1 MYMPVL
7 FLILTLTMLLNT
19 PDAYAQEGQ
28 FSVGIL
34 PPILEINA
42 DPPAK
47 IESIISVH
55 NLNDNS
61 RDLNIVFRSFRPSDQ
76 KNGQIEYL
84 AENKIEGPDPLI
96 LQKIGIYEGER
107 QVSKISLGPFETKE
121 LKMKISIEPGAPIGD
136 YYFSIIF
143 ISQAESLGSFSQSI
157 LPGGIGTNVIL
168 SVGKKGETRGEM
180 VKFSSPFFLGSG
192 PVPFT
197 LLLRNNSEHFIVP
210 RGRIMIKN
218 MFGKDAG
225 KLEILPQYILSNSER
240 YMRDTNQATSSAQ
253 TSQTLLWPE
262 KFLLGIYTAK
272 AFVKLSENGPNF
284 ETSLTFVALPLYIIF
299 AISFFAFILLG
310 IYLRVRKRL

>member
-1 MYMPVL
+1 MKKIG
-7 FLILTLTMLLNT
+7 LIIFCLLVSGAIQR
-19 PDAYAQEGQ
+19 AYAQEGQ

-136 YYFSIIF
+136 FYFSSGKFGIF
-143 ISQAESLGSFSQSI
+143 FSKHPSRRHR
-157 LPGGIGTNVIL
+157 NKCN
-168 SVGKKGETRGEM
+168 SVGRQKGRNTR
-180 VKFSSPFFLGSG
+180 
-192 PVPFT
+192 
-197 LLLRNNSEHFIVP
+197 RNC
-210 RGRIMIKN
+210 
-218 MFGKDAG
+218 
-225 KLEILPQYILSNSER
+225 
-240 YMRDTNQATSSAQ
+240 
-253 TSQTLLWPE
+253 
-262 KFLLGIYTAK
+262 
-272 AFVKLSENGPNF
+272 
-284 ETSLTFVALPLYIIF
+284 
-299 AISFFAFILLG
+299 
-310 IYLRVRKRL
+310 